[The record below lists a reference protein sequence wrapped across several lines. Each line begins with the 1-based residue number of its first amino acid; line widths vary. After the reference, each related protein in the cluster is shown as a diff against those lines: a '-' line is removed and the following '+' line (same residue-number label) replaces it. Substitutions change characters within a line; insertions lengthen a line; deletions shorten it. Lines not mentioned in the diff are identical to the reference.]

1 MPRNEKLPVT
11 NEKIFNLI
19 KTGNINEL
27 KEVLKDS
34 NHNLNHEIYEEKIPI
49 HIAVENNN
57 IEIVKYLIEEKKV
70 NINIREIYNR
80 RTPLHIA
87 SERGFLDIVKYLI
100 EKGANINIVDVL
112 PETACQLS
120 IRNKHV
126 DVAKYFIE
134 YFKTNNIINTP
145 GFEGNYYIHTAVS
158 QDLIEIVKLLIENK
172 ICNVYMENDYKKTP
186 LIIACEIGSIEIV
199 KYLVEKGSDID
210 KEYFITNL
218 SDSKFNS
225 NPLSISIEK
234 KHTNVVKYL
243 IEKGAEIDTIKYT
256 HPFSNVTTNYNM
268 YFVIN
273 NIEYNNENYNFGDN
287 EYYIDILKILILN
300 NAKVNLDILKY
311 ALSKGNS
318 IFKLFEDNYDINNM
332 ILEGNTKYII
342 FLHELIT
349 DQFSFQN
356 EIQRQNIIE
365 YIIEKYYKT
374 NFNIKNSGNL
384 STFELAIQNN
394 RLLVVK
400 YLINKGVIFDDT
412 SSIFN
417 IIAQFNNDTS
427 ILSFLIEND
436 FDIYFKNNEGNNA
449 VHIACLYNNIEIVKF
464 LFETLSNFEINDK
477 NNNGETALHI
487 ILKIYKDNLINDRN
501 NDIAFNIIKYLL
513 QKGANPR
520 IRNNE
525 GKSPVTIVPTL
536 GDNTEIVKLMFGHTE
551 QQPLRLRNN
560 PEEDRYREEIPIR
573 LNRSQIGRSQGY
585 NSDGKSLKRKSLK
598 RKSLKR
604 KSLKRKSIKRK
615 SLKRK
620 SLKRKSTKRKLN

>member
-1 MPRNEKLPVT
+1 MPRNEKLSVT

-19 KTGNINEL
+19 KTGKVDEL
-27 KEVLKDS
+27 KEVLKVS
-34 NHNLNHEIYEEKIPI
+34 NHNLNHEIYGEKIPI

-70 NINIREIYNR
+70 NMNIRENYNR

-112 PETACQLS
+112 TETACQLS

-145 GFEGNYYIHTAVS
+145 DFEGNYYIHIAVS
-158 QDLIEIVKLLIENK
+158 QNSIEIVKLLIENK
-172 ICNVYMENDYKKTP
+172 ICNVYMENNYAKTP

-210 KEYFITNL
+210 KEYFITYSL
-218 SDSKFNS
+218 SKFNS

-243 IEKGAEIDTIKYT
+243 IEKGAEINTPKYT
-256 HPFSNVTTNYNM
+256 YITPSNLTTNVTKNYIM

-273 NIEYNNENYNFGDN
+273 NIKYDNENYNSDDDA
-287 EYYIDILKILILN
+287 YYIDILKFLILN

-311 ALSKGNS
+311 ALLKGNS

-332 ILEGNTKYII
+332 ILEGNKDYII
-342 FLHELIT
+342 FLHDLIT
-349 DQFSFQN
+349 DNYLFRD
-356 EIQRQNIIE
+356 EIQRENIIE
-365 YIIEKYYKT
+365 YITEKYYKT
-374 NFNIKNSGNL
+374 NFNIKNHHNL
-384 STFELAIQNN
+384 SSFDLAIQNN
-394 RLLVVK
+394 RLLIVK
-400 YLINKGVIFDDT
+400 YFIQKGVIIDDT

-417 IIAQFNNDTS
+417 IIAQFNKFDTS
-427 ILSFLIEND
+427 ILSYLIENG
-436 FDIYFKNNEGNNA
+436 FDIYFKNNEGYNA
-449 VHIACLYNNIEIVKF
+449 VHIACLYTNIKIIKF

-477 NNNGETALHI
+477 NNQGETALHI
-487 ILKIYKDNLINDRN
+487 MLKIYNYNFINDKN

-513 QKGANPR
+513 QKGAD
-520 IRNNE
+520 IHIKNNE
-525 GKSPVTIVPTL
+525 GKSPVTLAATL
-536 GDNTEIVKLMFGHTE
+536 GIEINNLFYGRYTEE
-551 QQPLRLRNN
+551 QPLRYQRV
-560 PEEDRYREEIPIR
+560 EDEDRYTEEQPIR
-573 LNRSQIGRSQGY
+573 LRNGRIQDS
-585 NSDGKSLKRKSLK
+585 GKSLKRKSLK

-604 KSLKRKSIKRK
+604 KSLKRKSTKRKSTKK

-620 SLKRKSTKRKLN
+620 LN

>member
-1 MPRNEKLPVT
+1 MPRIEKLPVT

-34 NHNLNHEIYEEKIPI
+34 NHNLNHEIYEDKIPI
-49 HIAVENNN
+49 HIAVENNK

-87 SERGFLDIVKYLI
+87 SQRGFLDIVKYLI

-112 PETACQLS
+112 YETACQLS
-120 IRNKHV
+120 IKHKHV

-134 YFKTNNIINTP
+134 YFKTNNINNRA
-145 GFEGNYYIHTAVS
+145 GFNGDYYIHTAVS
-158 QDLIEIVKLLIENK
+158 QNSIEIVKLLIENK
-172 ICNVYMENDYKKTP
+172 ICNVYMENNYTKTP
-186 LIIACEIGSIEIV
+186 LIMACEIGSIEIV

-210 KEYFITNL
+210 KEYFTTHYL
-218 SDSKFNS
+218 SDLKFSS

-243 IEKGAEIDTIKYT
+243 IEKGAEIDTTKYT
-256 HPFSNVTTNYNM
+256 PPFSNVTKNYNM
-268 YFVIN
+268 FFVIN
-273 NIEYNNENYNFGDN
+273 NIEYNNENYNYGDN
-287 EYYIDILKILILN
+287 AYYIDILKFLILN
-300 NAKVNLDILKY
+300 NAKVNLQILKI
-311 ALSKGNS
+311 ALSKGIS

-332 ILEGNTKYII
+332 ILEENKKNIF
-342 FLHELIT
+342 FLHDLIT
-349 DQFSFQN
+349 DYFPN
-356 EIQRQNIIE
+356 EIQRKNIIE
-365 YIIEKYYKT
+365 YITEKYYKT
-374 NFNIKNSGNL
+374 NFNIKNRDNFS
-384 STFELAIQNN
+384 SFDLAIQNN
-394 RLLVVK
+394 KLLIVK
-400 YLINKGVIFDDT
+400 YFKEKGALIYDT

-427 ILSFLIEND
+427 ILSYLIENG

-464 LFETLSNFEINDK
+464 LFETLSNFEINDQ
-477 NNNGETALHI
+477 NNKGETALHI
-487 ILKIYKDNLINDRN
+487 MLKIYNDNFRD

-536 GDNTEIVKLMFGHTE
+536 SDTEIVKLMFGYTE
-551 QQPLRLRNN
+551 QQPLRIRNNRIN
-560 PEEDRYREEIPIR
+560 PEETYTEEQPIR
-573 LNRSQIGRSQGY
+573 LNRRQIGR
-585 NSDGKSLKRKSLK
+585 NLDGKSLKRNSLKRKSLK

-615 SLKRK
+615 SIKRK
-620 SLKRKSTKRKLN
+620 SIKRKLN